1 MPKTKYLSDK
11 EKRIG
16 QKHMYR
22 QEVFNGISF
31 SLMGETVVYLLALYF
46 GAGNFALGY
55 ISSVIFLAGII
66 LPVVPRMLKAS
77 HQGTLWR
84 FRGRGPGPPTCY
96 RQWRLGS
103 IFVVV
108 YTLYNLYDDR
118 LNDSTEMDQQPQSGQ
133 GRSEYERRIKAR
145 DDGPPR
151 S

>member
-55 ISSVIFLAGII
+55 LSVFLAGII
-66 LPVVPRMLKAS
+66 TSRRPRMLRKACTRHNQS
-77 HQGTLWR
+77 WPRNSWLSYRPVHRQ
-84 FRGRGPGPPTCY
+84 RGGQYSCCGVTPSTTCTDVGY
-96 RQWRLGS
+96 
-103 IFVVV
+103 
-108 YTLYNLYDDR
+108 
-118 LNDSTEMDQQPQSGQ
+118 SGQ
-133 GRSEYERRIKAR
+133 FDDEIVGSPSTGQVVAMRTSPIKALR
-145 DDGPPR
+145 
-151 S
+151 